1 MFILVNQKLRKTKN
15 NTSEPSYEF
24 RLAEVNRKDGLSLYS
39 SVLNGS
45 DRVDFIS
52 PEILHE
58 NVASH
63 ILQSKD
69 INDDHVSSEIQCKT
83 REEYW
88 DQIKQCTT
96 LGGSTELNA
105 LASLYPKYLFC
116 VVSRIECEYEKVVI
130 NVCKYVEEI
139 SSYKKCIFI
148 YYDGISGHYSPLY
161 LYNKTS
167 EEDEKSNFKYD
178 DATMRI
184 LLS

>member
-88 DQIKQCTT
+88 DKIKQGTT
-96 LGGSTELNA
+96 LGGSTELNT
-105 LASLYPKYLFC
+105 LA
-116 VVSRIECEYEKVVI
+116 
-130 NVCKYVEEI
+130 
-139 SSYKKCIFI
+139 
-148 YYDGISGHYSPLY
+148 
-161 LYNKTS
+161 
-167 EEDEKSNFKYD
+167 
-178 DATMRI
+178 
-184 LLS
+184 